1 MSNSSPIVRQALAGL
16 SESATVIHPLNDGAR
31 RRTTSL
37 GDPAGL
43 RGIGVHLNIIAP
55 GDAST
60 EQHTHVRAE
69 EFIYI
74 LSGRGALLLDDERHE
89 VVAGDFIGFPVNGP
103 AHAMLN
109 DGGEDLVYLVGGS
122 RPDFDV
128 ADYPRLGKRLYI
140 YEGKDGRRYDL
151 VEQEQIGAFRR

>member
-1 MSNSSPIVRQALAGL
+1 MSTSSPIVRKALAGL
-16 SESATVIHPLNDGAR
+16 PASAPVIHPLNEGAR

-37 GDPAGL
+37 GDAAGL

-89 VVAGDFIGFPVNGP
+89 VAAGDFIGFPVNGP
-103 AHAMLN
+103 AHAMFN
-109 DGGEDLVYLVGGS
+109 DGSEDLVYLVGGN

-140 YEGKDGRRYDL
+140 YQGADGRRYDL
-151 VEQEQIGAFRR
+151 VDQEQVGAFRR